1 MLPNLLF
8 IQFTV
13 HGLKPQSK
21 VKADEYPVFLAEGF
35 SLFPAFCILKLL
47 LGKSISTVL
56 DTKCLCTLQC
66 IEWQKAPGPAHQ
78 EKETWAVER
87 YEEDLRPFMLLFA
100 PLLFKSQSFQQ
111 QRGQQSP
118 LMPTCQLLPCM
129 NREKPFSPA
138 SQFQPPPA
146 GSYVM
151 ENPAADNPAHGPVQV
166 HGCFCPSAKPDK
178 PTQSCSRG
186 KAAAHAWHLLVSIL
200 LTTCLNGY
208 FF

>member
-13 HGLKPQSK
+13 HRLKPQSK

-78 EKETWAVER
+78 EKETWTVER

-129 NREKPFSPA
+129 DREKPFSPA
-138 SQFQPPPA
+138 SQFHPPSCWKLCDGKPCSRQPCPR
-146 GSYVM
+146 
-151 ENPAADNPAHGPVQV
+151 
-166 HGCFCPSAKPDK
+166 PSAGPRMLL
-178 PTQSCSRG
+178 PIC
-186 KAAAHAWHLLVSIL
+186 KAR
-200 LTTCLNGY
+200 
-208 FF
+208 